1 MFAIELPLGEAG
13 QLAAPGMVPITTRQR
28 LRIALI
34 EDNPMVLHSLTQ
46 SLEFAGH
53 QVIAAN
59 DGTTMIEKLGG
70 QMPDIVISD
79 YRLEPPE
86 TGFDV
91 IESLRNIFGANLPA
105 MIITGDTNPALIRS
119 MAGRGIAVHYKPLPI
134 ESLQTY
140 MAETIE
146 RSAA

>member
-1 MFAIELPLGEAG
+1 
-13 QLAAPGMVPITTRQR
+13 
-28 LRIALI
+28 LI

-46 SLEFAGH
+46 CLEFVGH

-59 DGTTMIEKLGG
+59 DGNAVIKKLAG
-70 QMPDIVISD
+70 QAPDIVISD

-86 TGFDV
+86 TGFEV
-91 IESLRNIFGANLPA
+91 IESLRNIFGASLPA

-140 MAETIE
+140 IREAIE
-146 RSAA
+146 LRRSDGTHFLLQ